1 MVEDV
6 SYVGADRAHPSR
18 GCGLG
23 LLVVVGRR
31 KVTREEQEDHSH
43 LADNGDDVAAR
54 IVKAGEARTSLE
66 TGMTQ
71 LATASPAE
79 ARTKPEMG

>member
-6 SYVGADRAHPSR
+6 SYVGADHAHPSR

-31 KVTREEQEDHSH
+31 EVTGEDQEDHGH
-43 LADNGDDVAAR
+43 LTDNGDDVAGH
-54 IVKAGEARTSLE
+54 IVNGGEARTSLE

-71 LATASPAE
+71 LAAASPAE
-79 ARTKPEMG
+79 ART